1 MPWETQEAHPD
12 TKMEISEETVQ
23 KIQKFVHNR
32 LAAEKESSQEPFSAT
47 ALHAYARR
55 LDGTLQ
61 QLQEQ
66 VRRQEG
72 ELEKVRSSKG
82 PK

>member
-1 MPWETQEAHPD
+1 MPWGTQEAHPD
-12 TKMEISEETVQ
+12 AKMEISDETVQ

-72 ELEKVRSSKG
+72 ELKKVRSFKG